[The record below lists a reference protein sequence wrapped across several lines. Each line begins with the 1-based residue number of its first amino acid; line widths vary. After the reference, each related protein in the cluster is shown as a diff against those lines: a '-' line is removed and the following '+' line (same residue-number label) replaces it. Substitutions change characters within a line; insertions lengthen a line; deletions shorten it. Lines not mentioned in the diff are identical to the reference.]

1 VSTEA
6 ERLEADG
13 EIGRLYP
20 LARRLLSPLMRF
32 GWRVHTSGLE
42 NLPESG
48 PAILAPNH
56 TSVLDSFFL
65 PLVLPRRIT
74 YVGKAEYLDDWKTR
88 KLLPAIG
95 MIPIDRSGGDAAQ
108 AALDTAARV
117 LDRGELFGIYPE
129 GTRSRDGVL
138 HKGHTGLAR
147 LAERTGAP
155 IIPVGLVGTREVQPP
170 DAKLPKPF
178 RPVWVKL
185 GRPIDAA
192 RREDGIDEHLLY
204 RQVTD
209 EVMYEIRGMTGQDYV
224 DRYATKKPQKA
235 EAIEPRRA
243 GVITADGVALSNG
256 DGSSNGANR
265 SSVEVTAAEPHR
277 RTAAEALAGH

>member
-1 VSTEA
+1 MSTQTD
-6 ERLEADG
+6 RSEADRQ
-13 EIGRLYP
+13 IGRLYP
-20 LARRLLSPLMRF
+20 IARKVLSPIMRA

-42 NLPESG
+42 NVPVSG

-88 KLLPAIG
+88 RLFPAIG

-108 AALDTAARV
+108 AALDTAAGV

-147 LAERTGAP
+147 LAARTGAP

-170 DAKLPKPF
+170 DAKFPTPF

-185 GRPIDAA
+185 GRPIDVT
-192 RREDGIDEHLLY
+192 RRDDGIDDHLLY

-243 GVITADGVALSNG
+243 GVITAAGVAPSSGN
-256 DGSSNGANR
+256 GSSKGTGADGP
-265 SSVEVTAAEPHR
+265 SSGPR
-277 RTAAEALAGH
+277 RTAAEVLAGH

>member
-1 VSTEA
+1 MK
-6 ERLEADG
+6 L
-13 EIGRLYP
+13 
-20 LARRLLSPLMRF
+20 
-32 GWRVHTSGLE
+32 GWRIRTSGLE
-42 NLPESG
+42 HVPESG

-88 KLLPAIG
+88 KLFPAMG
-95 MIPIDRSGGDAAQ
+95 MIPIDRSGGDAAT

-117 LDRGELFGIYPE
+117 LERGELFGIYPE

-147 LAERTGAP
+147 LAARTGAP
-155 IIPVGLVGTREVQPP
+155 IIPVGLIGTRDVQPP

-178 RPVWVKL
+178 KTVEVKL
-185 GRPIDAA
+185 GAPIEAA
-192 RREDGIDEHLLY
+192 RHADGIDDHLLY

-209 EVMYEIRGMTGQDYV
+209 EVMYEIRAMTGQDYV
-224 DRYATKKPQKA
+224 DQYATKKPQKA
-235 EAIEPRRA
+235 EAIEPRRV
-243 GVITADGVALSNG
+243 GVITADGVAESTGSANG
-256 DGSSNGANR
+256 SG
-265 SSVEVTAAEPHR
+265 AAEPPR
-277 RTAAEALAGH
+277 RTAAEVLAGN

>member
-6 ERLEADG
+6 ERLKAEA

-20 LARRLLSPLMRF
+20 IARRVLTPLMRA

-42 NLPESG
+42 NLPDSG

-88 KLLPAIG
+88 KLFPAIG

-117 LDRGELFGIYPE
+117 LERGELFGIYPE

-147 LAERTGAP
+147 LAARTGAP

-170 DAKLPKPF
+170 EAKFPKPF
-178 RPVWVKL
+178 RPVWVSL
-185 GRPIDAA
+185 GRPIDACRSA
-192 RREDGIDEHLLY
+192 GIDDHLLY

-209 EVMYEIRGMTGQDYV
+209 EVMYEIRTMTGQEYV
-224 DRYATKKPQKA
+224 DRYATKKPEKA
-235 EAIEPRRA
+235 EAIEPQRS
-243 GVITADGVALSNG
+243 GVITADGVAPSNG
-256 DGSSNGANR
+256 DGPASGANSSNAV
-265 SSVEVTAAEPHR
+265 STAAEPRR
-277 RTAAEALAGH
+277 RTAAEALAGN

>member
-1 VSTEA
+1 MSTQ
-6 ERLEADG
+6 ADRPTADK

-20 LARRLLSPLMRF
+20 IARKVLSPIMRA
-32 GWRVHTSGLE
+32 GWRVHTSGIE
-42 NLPESG
+42 NVPDSG

-88 KLLPAIG
+88 RLFPAIG

-108 AALDTAARV
+108 AALDTAAGV

-147 LAERTGAP
+147 LAARTGAP

-170 DAKLPKPF
+170 DAKFPMPF

-185 GRPIDAA
+185 GRPIEVS
-192 RREDGIDEHLLY
+192 RREDGIDDHLLY

-243 GVITADGVALSNG
+243 GVITATGVAPSSGN
-256 DGSSNGANR
+256 GSSNGTGADGV
-265 SSVEVTAAEPHR
+265 SSGPR
-277 RTAAEALAGH
+277 RTAAEVLAGH

>member
-1 VSTEA
+1 
-6 ERLEADG
+6 
-13 EIGRLYP
+13 
-20 LARRLLSPLMRF
+20 MRA

-42 NLPESG
+42 NVPATG

-88 KLLPAIG
+88 RLFPAIG

-117 LDRGELFGIYPE
+117 LERGELFGIYPE

-147 LAERTGAP
+147 LAARTGAP

-170 DAKLPKPF
+170 EARFPTPF

-185 GRPIDAA
+185 GRPIDVSG
-192 RREDGIDEHLLY
+192 REDGIDSHLLY

-209 EVMYEIRGMTGQDYV
+209 EVMYEIRTMTGQEYV
-224 DRYATKKPQKA
+224 DRYATKKPERA

-243 GVITADGVALSNG
+243 GVITAAGVAPSNG
-256 DGSSNGANR
+256 DRSSNGTDSSDEAVEGPGGPRR
-265 SSVEVTAAEPHR
+265 SSAEV
-277 RTAAEALAGH
+277 LAGN

>member
-1 VSTEA
+1 VTDDA
-6 ERLEADG
+6 KRRPAD
-13 EIGRLYP
+13 EDIGRLYP
-20 LARRLLSPLMRF
+20 VARAILSPLMRL
-32 GWRVHTSGLE
+32 GWRVRTSGLKH
-42 NLPESG
+42 LPESG

-88 KLLPAIG
+88 KLFPAIG

-117 LDRGELFGIYPE
+117 LERGELFGIYPE

-147 LAERTGAP
+147 LAARTGAP
-155 IIPVGLVGTREVQPP
+155 IIPVGLIGTREVQPP
-170 DAKLPKPF
+170 DAKFPKPF
-178 RPVWVKL
+178 RRVEVKL
-185 GRPIDAA
+185 GRPVSAA
-192 RREDGIDEHLLY
+192 RHADGIDDHLLF

-209 EVMYEIRGMTGQDYV
+209 EVMYEIRQMTGQEYV
-224 DRYATKKPQKA
+224 DRYATKKPEKA

-243 GVITADGVALSNG
+243 GVITADGVAP
-256 DGSSNGANR
+256 SNGA
-265 SSVEVTAAEPHR
+265 SSGEVNVAVPRRKTAAEV
-277 RTAAEALAGH
+277 LAGQ

>member
-6 ERLEADG
+6 ERLDDERK
-13 EIGRLYP
+13 IGRLYP
-20 LARRLLSPLMRF
+20 VARRVLAPIMRA

-42 NLPESG
+42 HVPATG

-88 KLLPAIG
+88 RLFPAIG
-95 MIPIDRSGGDAAQ
+95 MIPIDRSGGDSAQ

-129 GTRSRDGVL
+129 GTRSRDGML
-138 HKGHTGLAR
+138 HKGHTGVAR
-147 LAERTGAP
+147 LAARTGAP

-170 DAKLPKPF
+170 DARFPTPF

-185 GRPIDAA
+185 GRPMFAS
-192 RREDGIDEHLLY
+192 RHEEGIDDQLLF
-204 RQVTD
+204 RRVTD
-209 EVMYEIRGMTGQDYV
+209 ELMYEIRSMTGQEYV
-224 DRYATKKPQKA
+224 DRYATKKPARA
-235 EAIEPRRA
+235 EAIEPRRS
-243 GVITADGVALSNG
+243 GVITAEGVA
-256 DGSSNGANR
+256 SSNGGPAPTGGDGPGGSR
-265 SSVEVTAAEPHR
+265 R
-277 RTAAEALAGH
+277 RTAAEALSGT